1 MRILVTGSSKGIG
14 LAVAQMFL
22 AKGHVVIG
30 MDILPPAID
39 HPNYI
44 HYQKDVSKKRT
55 LPPIE
60 GIEIIFNNAGT
71 QNKNDLDNNL
81 IGAMNVV
88 EKYAFQPAIK
98 SVLFNAS
105 ASARSGFEFPLY
117 VASIAGVVG
126 YMKNVATRL
135 AQYGAT
141 CNSLSLGGVITESNA
156 PVMNDKRSWEQIMRV
171 TPLKKWMTL
180 NEVCDWVYFLL
191 MINKSMTGQDILVDN
206 GEYNS
211 NNTFVWMGLLASK
224 NMK

>member
-22 AKGHVVIG
+22 DKGHVVIG

-117 VASIAGVVG
+117 VASKAGVVG
-126 YMKNVATRL
+126 YMKNCATRL
-135 AQYGAT
+135 AEFGAT
-141 CNSLSLGGVITESNA
+141 CNSLSLGGVLTSSNA
-156 PVMNDKRSWEQIMRV
+156 PVMEDKRSWERIMQV

-180 NEVCDWVYFLL
+180 SEVCDWVYFLT
-191 MINKSMTGQDILVDN
+191 ITNKSMTGQDILVDN

-211 NNTFVWMGLLASK
+211 NSTFVWVSRH
-224 NMK
+224 

>member
-22 AKGHVVIG
+22 DKGHVVIG

-117 VASIAGVVG
+117 VASKAGVVG
-126 YMKNVATRL
+126 YMKNCATRL

-141 CNSLSLGGVITESNA
+141 CNSLSLGGVLTSSNA
-156 PVMNDKRSWEQIMRV
+156 PVMEDKRSWERIMQV

-180 NEVCDWVYFLL
+180 SEVCDWVYFLT
-191 MINKSMTGQDILVDN
+191 ITNKSMTGQDILVDN

-211 NNTFVWMGLLASK
+211 NSTFVWV
-224 NMK
+224 NRH

>member
-22 AKGHVVIG
+22 DKGHVVIG

-117 VASIAGVVG
+117 VASKAGVVG
-126 YMKNVATRL
+126 YMKNCATRL

-141 CNSLSLGGVITESNA
+141 CNSLSLGGVLTSSNA
-156 PVMNDKRSWEQIMRV
+156 PVMEDKRSWERIMQV

-180 NEVCDWVYFLL
+180 NEVCDWVYFLT
-191 MINKSMTGQDILVDN
+191 ITNKSMTGQDILVDN

-211 NNTFVWMGLLASK
+211 NSTFVWVSRH
-224 NMK
+224 

>member
-22 AKGHVVIG
+22 DKGHVVIG

-117 VASIAGVVG
+117 VASKAGVVG
-126 YMKNVATRL
+126 YMKNCATRL

-141 CNSLSLGGVITESNA
+141 CNSLSLGGVLTSSNA
-156 PVMNDKRSWEQIMRV
+156 PVMEDKRSWERIMQV

-180 NEVCDWVYFLL
+180 SEVCDWVYFL
-191 MINKSMTGQDILVDN
+191 IITNKSMTGQDILVDN

-211 NNTFVWMGLLASK
+211 NSTFVWV
-224 NMK
+224 NRH

>member
-117 VASIAGVVG
+117 VASKAGVVG

-135 AQYGAT
+135 AEFGAT
-141 CNSLSLGGVITESNA
+141 CNALSLGGVLTSSNA
-156 PVMNDKRSWEQIMRV
+156 PVMEDKRSWERIMQV

-180 NEVCDWVYFLL
+180 SEVCDWVYFLT
-191 MINKSMTGQDILVDN
+191 ITNKSMTGQDILVDN

-211 NNTFVWMGLLASK
+211 NSTFVWV
-224 NMK
+224 NRH

>member
-22 AKGHVVIG
+22 DKGHVVIG

-88 EKYAFQPAIK
+88 EKYAFQPSIK

-117 VASIAGVVG
+117 VASKAGVVG
-126 YMKNVATRL
+126 YMKNCATRL
-135 AQYGAT
+135 AQFGAT
-141 CNSLSLGGVITESNA
+141 CNSLSLGGVLTSSNA
-156 PVMNDKRSWEQIMRV
+156 PVMEDKRSWERIMQV

-180 NEVCDWVYFLL
+180 NEVCDWVYFLT
-191 MINKSMTGQDILVDN
+191 ITNKSMTGQDILVDN

-211 NNTFVWMGLLASK
+211 NSTFVWV
-224 NMK
+224 NRH